1 MRRPDVL
8 DPEVAREL
16 DALDAAVAGEAVS
29 PEFEEL
35 ASLARAVRAERP
47 AVDDGFAER
56 MDERAASGFASARSS
71 RPSRAMGW
79 LRTRPSQRLL
89 LPALGAAASVLAALV
104 VVGSLQSGGRDETVP
119 RDAGVSLSQ
128 PQAPGGE
135 AQSPALGSRE
145 RRAATPSD
153 MQALT
158 SAPLPA
164 GRARRVER
172 EASLVL
178 TASPDRV
185 PDLADGVVRATDEV
199 AGTVATSS
207 VASGDGSGAGASFQL
222 RIPTRRLDEALA
234 KLSKLGHVRSRT
246 QNSEDVTSVFVSTQE
261 RLDAA
266 LAERKG
272 LLAQLAQATTTNETE
287 SIRARL
293 DIVQSEIAA
302 GRGALARLRVRTV
315 YSAVS
320 VAIEPDRNGGSV
332 GGGGPWT
339 PGDAVRDAVRVLEVI
354 AGGALVGLAVLGP
367 LALLGLLV
375 GVATR
380 TTRRR
385 RREQALSAG

>member
-16 DALDAAVAGEAVS
+16 EALDAAVAGEAVA

-47 AVDDGFAER
+47 AVDDAFAER

-71 RPSRAMGW
+71 RPSRAVGW
-79 LRTRPSQRLL
+79 VRARPARRTL

-104 VVGSLQSGGRDETVP
+104 VVGSLQSGGRGETVP
-119 RDAGVSLSQ
+119 RDAGVTLSQ
-128 PQAPGGE
+128 PRAAGGE
-135 AQSPALGSRE
+135 ARSPALGARE
-145 RRAATPSD
+145 RRAARPSD
-153 MQALT
+153 TQAAT
-158 SAPLPA
+158 AAPLTAAP
-164 GRARRVER
+164 ARRVER

-178 TASPDRV
+178 ATVPDRV
-185 PDLADGVVRATDEV
+185 ADLADGVVRTTDEV
-199 AGTVATSS
+199 GGIVATSS

-246 QNSEDVTSVFVSTQE
+246 QNSQDVTSSFVSAQE
-261 RLDAA
+261 RRDAA

-272 LLAQLAQATTTNETE
+272 LLAQLARATTTNETD
-287 SIRARL
+287 SIRLRL
-293 DIVQSEIAA
+293 SIVQSEIAA
-302 GRGALARLRVRTV
+302 YRDALARLRVRTV

-320 VAIEPDRNGGSV
+320 VTVEADRNGGSV

-354 AGGALVGLAVLGP
+354 ASGALVGLAVLVP
-367 LALLGLLV
+367 LGLLGLLV
-375 GVATR
+375 GAAARV
-380 TTRRR
+380 TRRR

>member
-1 MRRPDVL
+1 VL

-29 PEFEEL
+29 PEFEGL

-47 AVDDGFAER
+47 AVDDGFAAR
-56 MDERAASGFASARSS
+56 LDARVASGFASPRSS
-71 RPSRAMGW
+71 RSSRASGW
-79 LRTRPSQRLL
+79 LRARGTRRML
-89 LPALGAAASVLAALV
+89 LPALGTAASVLVVLV
-104 VVGSLQSGGRDETVP
+104 VVGSLQSEDGGGHRALLPESAQPSPVP
-119 RDAGVSLSQ
+119 RTASPPAAGR
-128 PQAPGGE
+128 QAR
-135 AQSPALGSRE
+135 SVVPA
-145 RRAATPSD
+145 D

-158 SAPLPA
+158 SAPLIA

-178 TASPDRV
+178 TASPDHV

-199 AGTVATSS
+199 GGIVATSS

-385 RREQALSAG
+385 RREQALSTG